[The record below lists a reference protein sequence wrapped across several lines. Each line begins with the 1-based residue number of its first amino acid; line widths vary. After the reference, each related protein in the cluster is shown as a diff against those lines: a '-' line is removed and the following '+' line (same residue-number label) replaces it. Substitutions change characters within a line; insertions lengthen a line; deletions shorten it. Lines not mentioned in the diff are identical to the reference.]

1 MKNSKR
7 KILVPTPMVEVKG
20 VCLKCAARGVCGII
34 MSLKQ
39 GGTMASCTRFV
50 PKPHRQPRQ
59 KVVKV
64 EGFVTKDSFSKDRED
79 RESNRYSDHN

>member
-7 KILVPTPMVEVKG
+7 KIIVPKPMVEVRG

-34 MSLKQ
+34 TSLKT

-50 PKPHRQPRQ
+50 SKPQRQ
-59 KVVKV
+59 KIVKV
-64 EGFVTKDSFSKDRED
+64 KGFTQDGDMKYVSRYTDLT
-79 RESNRYSDHN
+79 RYSDHN